1 MNKFPELLC
10 NFIDETT
17 GEALQNEVKHFQKL
31 TKNMDEIISEY
42 RDKSLEILDQDSL
55 KGFLFASYNSS
66 IKIKGILEEYIKISN
81 WDTYT
86 EELKNFNQ
94 KAFGLFNL
102 AIEKDP
108 EKNGNIEKYS
118 KPLQSGSKELLKT
131 ILRKKTVNEKVIECY
146 LYYILIYNTYQDHL
160 YKLEKFEKLR
170 NALLLSLRKN
180 SSVIDENIATLSQNK
195 FDLAVLKSK
204 FNLSCK

>member
-10 NFIDETT
+10 NCIDETT

-31 TKNMDEIISEY
+31 ANSMDEIISEY
-42 RDKSLEILDQDSL
+42 RDKSLEILDQNSL
-55 KGFLFASYNSS
+55 MGFLFTSYNSS
-66 IKIKGILEEYIKISN
+66 IQIKGILEEHIKVSN

-102 AIEKDP
+102 AIEKDT
-108 EKNGNIEKYS
+108 EKSGNIEKYS
-118 KPLQSGSKELLKT
+118 KPFQSGSKELLKN
-131 ILRKKTVNEKVIECY
+131 ILGKKTVNEKVIECY
-146 LYYILIYNTYQDHL
+146 LYYILIYNTHQDHL

-170 NALLLSLRKN
+170 NELLLSLRKN
-180 SSVIDENIATLSQNK
+180 SNVIDENIATLSQNK
-195 FDLAVLKSK
+195 
-204 FNLSCK
+204 